1 MKMSDSREVAVSVA
15 ERPEAGGGEP
25 REAPLG
31 FDVSVAHPARV
42 YDYWLG
48 GKENFEPDR
57 IAAEEV
63 IAVRPTIIRDI
74 RANREFLGRVVRYL
88 AGEAGV
94 RQFLDIGT
102 GIPSANNTHEVAQSV
117 APDARIVYVDN
128 DPIVLAHAR
137 ALLASTPQGA
147 CAYLDAD
154 LKDTGKILKEAA
166 RTLDFSRPVA
176 VLFIGVLHLVSD
188 KDDPVRIMGDMLD
201 ATVPGSYLALT
212 QPAGDINADQVA
224 EGARRYNERVRVP
237 QTRRSYAETLRFF
250 DGMEVVSPGLV
261 QCHRWRPAPGA
272 VGLDENV
279 SAYGGLARKR

>member
-1 MKMSDSREVAVSVA
+1 MAELPVTSDDDS
-15 ERPEAGGGEP
+15 PEF
-25 REAPLG
+25 PLG
-31 FDVSVAHPARV
+31 FDISVAHPARV

-48 GKENFEPDR
+48 GKDHFEPDR
-57 IAAEEV
+57 IAAQEV

-74 RANREFLGRVVRYL
+74 RANREFLGRVVRFL
-88 AGEAGV
+88 AGEAGI

-117 APDARIVYVDN
+117 APDSRIVYVDN

-137 ALLASTPQGA
+137 ALLTSTPEGA

-154 LKDTGKILKEAA
+154 LKDTGKILPEAA

-188 KDDPVRIMGDMLD
+188 AEEPLRIMGEMLD
-201 ATVPGSYLALT
+201 ATVAGSYLALT
-212 QPAGDINADQVA
+212 QPAKDVNADEVA
-224 EGARRYNERVRVP
+224 EGARRYNVHVKTP
-237 QTRRSYAETLRFF
+237 QTRRTHAETLRFF
-250 DGMEVVSPGLV
+250 DGMEVVPPGLV

-272 VGLDENV
+272 IGLEENV
-279 SAYGGLARKR
+279 SAYGGLARKQ

>member
-1 MKMSDSREVAVSVA
+1 MAELPVTSDGDPQEF
-15 ERPEAGGGEP
+15 
-25 REAPLG
+25 PLG
-31 FDVSVAHPARV
+31 FDISVAHPARV

-48 GKENFEPDR
+48 GKDHFEPDR

-74 RANREFLGRVVRYL
+74 RANREFLGRAVRFL

-117 APDARIVYVDN
+117 APDSRIVYVDN

-137 ALLASTPQGA
+137 ALLTSTPEGA

-154 LKDTGKILKEAA
+154 LKDTGKILQEAA
-166 RTLDFSRPVA
+166 QTLDFSRPVA
-176 VLFIGVLHLVSD
+176 VLFVGVLHLVSEED
-188 KDDPVRIMGDMLD
+188 GPHRIMGEMLD
-201 ATVPGSYLALT
+201 ATVPGSFLALT
-212 QPAGDINADQVA
+212 QPAKDINADQVA
-224 EGARRYNERVRVP
+224 EGARRYNERVKVP
-237 QTRRSYAETLRFF
+237 QTRRTYAETLSFF
-250 DGMEVVSPGLV
+250 DGMEVIPPGLV

-279 SAYGGLARKR
+279 SAYGGIARKR